1 MCALDFI
8 SRSYEDVTCPD
19 ISLADHVAIK
29 QKSAQVYLPHTAGR
43 WQTKR
48 FRKNQCPIVER
59 LVNAMMMHGRNNG
72 KKMLAVRIVK
82 HALELIYLTT
92 GQNPLQVL
100 VNAVANSGPREDS
113 TRIGSAGVVRR
124 QAVDVAPLRRIN
136 MALFL
141 LTTGVRSMIDDF
153 QLMCLGCS
161 SKWPNSCVFSVLGSN
176 PCSFLFHLR
185 LVRLPSVP
193 SRPWLSAWLMS

>member
-1 MCALDFI
+1 
-8 SRSYEDVTCPD
+8 
-19 ISLADHVAIK
+19 
-29 QKSAQVYLPHTAGR
+29 
-43 WQTKR
+43 
-48 FRKNQCPIVER
+48 
-59 LVNAMMMHGRNNG
+59 MMHGRNNG

-100 VNAVANSGPREDS
+100 VNAVSNSGPREDS

-141 LTTGVRSMIDDF
+141 LTTGVR
-153 QLMCLGCS
+153 
-161 SKWPNSCVFSVLGSN
+161 V
-176 PCSFLFHLR
+176 
-185 LVRLPSVP
+185 
-193 SRPWLSAWLMS
+193 